1 MQAGKKPVV
10 VVGSINIDLVANSER
25 IPIAGQ
31 TVLGNNFQSHPG
43 GKGANQAVAVARL
56 DYPVRMI
63 GRLGDD
69 AFGSQL
75 RSHLEAAGVD
85 VTGVAST
92 PGTSGIALIVV
103 AQNGENSIVIVPGAN
118 ALLTPEDLDT
128 NIEIIRSAGVVL
140 TQLEIPMETVQHL
153 AKICSREGVPLILDP
168 APAKELPPSLLEN
181 VEWFTPNETEAAFF
195 TANAGGGTNASDPV
209 HLATTLI
216 GKGVKGVVL
225 KLGSRGAYLA
235 SKSGIAELLSSFPVN
250 AVDTTAAGDA
260 FNGAFATGLLMQMG
274 PIESARF
281 AAAAAAISVT
291 RAGAQPSMPV
301 MTDVKQMLNRK
312 QNSSHKD
319 QLSGKPRNINPK
331 AEAQEDE
338 YSR

>member
-1 MQAGKKPVV
+1 MQAENKPVV

-25 IPIAGQ
+25 LPVAGETIPGS
-31 TVLGNNFQSHPG
+31 NFQSHPG

-69 AFGSQL
+69 AFGFQL
-75 RSHLEAAGVD
+75 RAHLESAGVD
-85 VTGVAST
+85 VAGVAST

-118 ALLTPEDLDT
+118 ALLTPEDLDA

-168 APAKELPPSLLEN
+168 APAKELPQSLLEN

-195 TANAGGGTNASDPV
+195 TANADGGTSTSDPARM
-209 HLATTLI
+209 ATTLI

-225 KLGSRGAYLA
+225 KLDSRGAYLA
-235 SKSGIAELLSSFPVN
+235 SRSGMAEPISSFAVN

-260 FNGAFATGLLMQMG
+260 FNGAFATGLPMQMG
-274 PIESARF
+274 PMESARF
-281 AAAAAAISVT
+281 AAVAAAISVT
-291 RAGAQPSMPV
+291 RPGAQPSMPM
-301 MTDVKQMLNRK
+301 MTDVKRMLEKTNGT
-312 QNSSHKD
+312 QS
-319 QLSGKPRNINPK
+319 
-331 AEAQEDE
+331 
-338 YSR
+338 